1 MANRK
6 ILVTGSKGFIGKNL
20 IAQLEYLGE
29 TVYSFDIGNTDEELV
44 SFVKEADFVVHL
56 AGINRPLT
64 KEEFYDGNLNFTKK
78 LLDIIE
84 KENKKTPL
92 LFSSSTQ
99 AEKDND
105 YGKSKK
111 MAEEQVFDFSKR
123 NNSPVFV
130 YRFYNVYGKWCRPSY
145 NSVIATWCYNISH
158 DIPIEI
164 NESAPPIDFVY
175 IDDVVENILKCIRG
189 EISPSSEIIYAEPHD
204 KVTLKRIA
212 ALLHSF
218 KDSRKNLEVP
228 LQTGFEKKL
237 YATYLSYVEEYSYPL
252 EMHIDNRGSFTEMLH
267 MSGYGQVSVNIGH
280 PGITKGNHYHNT
292 KNEKYIVVKGN
303 CVTKLRKID
312 SSKVIEIYTSGEKL
326 EVIDIPPGYT
336 HSITTLGNEDS
347 VTIMWANEPFDK
359 EHPDTI
365 MMPVEV
371 DK

>member
-1 MANRK
+1 MAKK

-20 IAQLEYLGE
+20 VARLSYLGY
-29 TVYSFDIGNTDEELV
+29 TPLSFDLGQSEEELAF
-44 SFVKEADFVVHL
+44 FVKESDFIVHL

-64 KEEFYDGNLNFTKK
+64 TEEFYDGNVNFTKK
-78 LLDIIE
+78 LLDLVE
-84 KENKKTPL
+84 AEGRKTPL

-105 YGKSKK
+105 YGKSKR
-111 MAEEQVFDFSKR
+111 MAEEQIREFSLR
-123 NNSPVFV
+123 NKSDAYI

-164 NESAPPIDFVY
+164 NEAAPPIDFVY
-175 IDDVVENILKCIRG
+175 IDDVVDNIISCIEG
-189 EISPSSEIIYAEPHD
+189 KVSPTFDIIYAEPHD
-204 KVTLKRIA
+204 KRTLKNIA
-212 ALLHSF
+212 ELLYSF
-218 KDSRKNLEVP
+218 KNGRKSLELP
-228 LQTGFEKKL
+228 LQSGFEKKL
-237 YATYLSYVEEYSYPL
+237 YATYLSYVEEFSYPL

-267 MSGYGQVSVNIGH
+267 IPNYGQVSVNIGH

-292 KNEKYIVVKGN
+292 KNEKYIVVEGN
-303 CVTKLRKID
+303 CVTKLRRID
-312 SSKVIEIYTSGEKL
+312 SEEVIEIYTSGEKM

-336 HSITTLGNEDS
+336 HSITTLGNKDS

-365 MMPVEV
+365 SMPVEIE
-371 DK
+371 K